1 MAATRPNGGDRRRLR
16 RWSFGAC
23 IFDESQWTLFVDG
36 QRVAVETKPL
46 ELLRE
51 LLLNAGNVVS
61 KDELLDRIWPDV
73 TVVEASLPTAVHKLR
88 LAIGDDRRDR
98 CVIETVSGI
107 GYRLTVPVE
116 VDDLSADPSA
126 SVAATQSA
134 SAERRQEARAFLDAT
149 GGGSTRTGHRWLFA
163 ISGGLVIALAVAAI
177 KLTPAQRVTVTN
189 AAGYFNQRDAANAL
203 RKLDVRTIEV
213 MIDAGWNPNTPFDA
227 DGNGALNML
236 LNNCEWDPGHDQRRM
251 LLLARTL
258 IDGGSRLDHRN
269 RWGDTPYSIAKA
281 ERYCGPNHPVTTS
294 IRTIC
299 YAGVRPLGD
308 RCLAS
313 YECEGS
319 SALRTMIGEP
329 DGISV

>member
-1 MAATRPNGGDRRRLR
+1 MATTRPNGGDRRRSR

-23 IFDESQWTLFVDG
+23 IFDESEWTLLVDG
-36 QRVAVETKPL
+36 RRVAVETKPL

-88 LAIGDDRRDR
+88 LAIGDSHDR

-107 GYRLTVPVE
+107 GYRLSVAVE
-116 VDDLSADPSA
+116 VDDVSSDPSA
-126 SVAATQSA
+126 PVKAAQPV
-134 SAERRQEARAFLDAT
+134 SAEPRQEARAPVEAT
-149 GGGSTRTGHRWLFA
+149 GAWSRRTRRRWLLA
-163 ISGGLVIALAVAAI
+163 ISGGVAIAITVAAI
-177 KLTPAQRVTVTN
+177 MLSPSQRVAVTN

-203 RKLDVRTIEV
+203 RKLDVRTIEE
-213 MIDAGWNPNTPFDA
+213 MLAAGWNPNTHFDA
-227 DGNGALNML
+227 DGNGALNIL
-236 LNNCEWDPGHDQRRM
+236 LNNCEWDAGHDQRRM

-281 ERYCGPNHPVTTS
+281 ERYCGPNHPVTKS

-299 YAGVRPLGD
+299 YAGFRPLGD

-313 YECEGS
+313 YE
-319 SALRTMIGEP
+319 
-329 DGISV
+329 

>member
-1 MAATRPNGGDRRRLR
+1 MAETRPNGGDRRRRR

-23 IFDESQWTLFVDG
+23 TFDEWEWTLLVDG
-36 QRVAVETKPL
+36 RRVAVETKPL

-88 LAIGDDRRDR
+88 LAIGDDRRDS
-98 CVIETVSGI
+98 CVIETVPGI

-126 SVAATQSA
+126 PVAATQSA
-134 SAERRQEARAFLDAT
+134 FAERRQEARAPVEAT
-149 GGGSTRTGHRWLFA
+149 GGRSTRTGHGWLFA
-163 ISGGLVIALAVAAI
+163 ISGGLVIAIAGAAI
-177 KLTPAQRVTVTN
+177 MLSPSQRFAMTN
-189 AAGYFNQRDAANAL
+189 AVGYFNQRDAANAL
-203 RKLDVRTIEV
+203 RKLDVRTIEK
-213 MIDAGWNPNTPFDA
+213 MIAAGWNPNTPFDA
-227 DGNGALNML
+227 DGNGALNIL
-236 LNNCEWDPGHDQRRM
+236 LNNCEWDVEHDQRRM
-251 LLLARTL
+251 LILARTL
-258 IDGGSRLDHRN
+258 IDGGSRLDHHN

-281 ERYCGPNHPVTTS
+281 ERYCGPNHPVTKS

-299 YAGVRPLGD
+299 YAGFRPLGD

-313 YECEGS
+313 YE
-319 SALRTMIGEP
+319 
-329 DGISV
+329 